1 MGRKP
6 KYTPMKFRTACEG
19 YFREIEYQ
27 VYAKEIREEYDEGVK
42 KTVSDTFLNADGQKI
57 KITKY
62 AVPPTLERLEL
73 KLGISDETW
82 RNYCK
87 NPDYSDTCEW
97 VRLKIRAY
105 EMEMVEVLGRDGR
118 GVQFKL
124 EMDERRREREA
135 LRGDTAAVQ
144 APTMADRMKILAD
157 IARQFSEAEETP
169 TAEDDGEED

>member
-6 KYTPMKFRTACEG
+6 KYTPKKFRTACEG
-19 YFREIEYQ
+19 YFRGIEYQ
-27 VYAKEIREEYDEGVK
+27 DYAKEISLEYDDGVK
-42 KTVSDTFLNADGQKI
+42 KTIINKVKNADGQNI
-57 KITKY
+57 IVTRY
-62 AVPPTLERLEL
+62 AVPPTLESLEL

-105 EMEMVEVLGRDGR
+105 EMEMVETLGREGR

-169 TAEDDGEED
+169 TTEDDGEED